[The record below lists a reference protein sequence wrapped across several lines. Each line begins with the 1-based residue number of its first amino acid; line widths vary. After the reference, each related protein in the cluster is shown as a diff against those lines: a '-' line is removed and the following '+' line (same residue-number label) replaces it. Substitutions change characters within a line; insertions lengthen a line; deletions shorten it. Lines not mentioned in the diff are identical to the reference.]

1 MRFVAKIHIKTNLKI
16 YEKLMQHIKNS
27 PSNAKKQK
35 KDQMIGA
42 TITAI
47 LIDVENISVSIWRAY
62 NLQEMIMFRCKAS

>member
-1 MRFVAKIHIKTNLKI
+1 MRFVAKIHIKTKFETLRKVDATYKKLHLK
-16 YEKLMQHIKNS
+16 NR
-27 PSNAKKQK
+27 K

-47 LIDVENISVSIWRAY
+47 LIDVENISVVSIWWAY